1 MGFVQ
6 QILRWI
12 TNRRPALASGPV
24 RVWNMTRQVELAYRI
39 DVADTGRKRRKGL
52 LSHSSLACG
61 EGMWIV
67 PCESVHTFGMRF
79 AIDLVY
85 LDRDKV
91 VLKIRHGVSPWRI
104 SACLSAHS
112 VLELASGSVCRTG
125 TSLGDILEF
134 IPAEPSV

>member
-1 MGFVQ
+1 
-6 QILRWI
+6 
-12 TNRRPALASGPV
+12 
-24 RVWNMTRQVELAYRI
+24 
-39 DVADTGRKRRKGL
+39 
-52 LSHSSLACG
+52 
-61 EGMWIV
+61 
-67 PCESVHTFGMRF
+67 MRF
-79 AIDLVY
+79 AIDLIY